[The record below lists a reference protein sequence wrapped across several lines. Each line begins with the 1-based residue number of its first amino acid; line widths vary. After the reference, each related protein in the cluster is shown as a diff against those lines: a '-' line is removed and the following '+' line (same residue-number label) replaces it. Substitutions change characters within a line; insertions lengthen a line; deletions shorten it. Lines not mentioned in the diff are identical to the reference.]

1 MLKLRTRMSAVAVL
15 LTAFCLAPILEAR
28 VVSYAPYTDR
38 VATAS
43 YHKRDT
49 KHFVLIESLAGA
61 QPNVLLSPVFV
72 NNPGQ
77 QLVLYDVAGAE
88 EPRVIYPQDGTDVPI
103 GWAAMR
109 ENAQGVPTILVYTAG
124 DAKTNPTRAP
134 FYLLSTDAG
143 ATWKRVALPA
153 EKRTSNYL
161 FYTDAGGP
169 FTKGRHSPVRLG
181 TEAFPFVIQTESN
194 GGVYKIGTDGSAVLL
209 HPGLS
214 NVQNTLFGSSLDGT
228 QFLVRSARDNA
239 VVVDINGAARDI
251 GAIDGVAWYEGWISP
266 DGSVFLERSRSDGR
280 FLYRNDPDKRQT
292 TLIAGTPGANEPALN
307 APQMGSTNAVFFAVP
322 SADFRGAWMIQRG
335 IGRPT
340 TLLRYRFTPGC
351 LACPTLEQMW
361 TDVSGPEVEALIA
374 GASGETLLVQV
385 HRPRAQVQPLR
396 IDPALA
402 VWRVGEPAPA
412 AYDELFLNE
421 GTTKGFLHVDV
432 DRMVAGEPWV
442 FDSGM
447 VAVAPQVI
455 ISPAPVGGG
464 SDVIQEWGVVRGSLK
479 QQLLLPGVGRT
490 PGAYGSNW
498 ASDVILYNPES
509 TQQKVALQFVA
520 NGTPRSASA
529 GTTNVTVTLE
539 PREIR
544 LVPDALRTLFGLDN
558 GTGSLFLTPER
569 GINAT
574 SRTYTRGEKGTYG
587 FGMNAIDVYASASP
601 RFPVSF
607 AGAFP
612 GSNFR
617 TNLIVTDTSG
627 RGSNTAL
634 TAVGGSGVM
643 GQSDVSY
650 LAPAWGQLQ
659 INNVNTQLG
668 LLPTDNGG
676 LLVSPR
682 NGWIVASVFAVDNRT
697 NDPTFFPPD
706 IPSSVARAIAVI
718 GHVDGANDSKFRT
731 DLYLFNPTNKTRF
744 VTLNA
749 FPWDTSERM
758 ASVPMT
764 LLPNEARVIRD
775 AYFTLFGRTGVAK
788 LMYQSDMNGA
798 IRITSRTYSLNDDGG
813 TFGFLTP
820 PLNAFQAAATG
831 EALEILGVTG
841 GKDYRTNLG
850 LVDLQQW
857 PNGQQPSSA
866 RIEIIDHTGKTIDS
880 FTTNIPNAGGMQIND
895 LFRGRNLGDGPPA
908 ALIRV
913 HPIRGLIAA
922 YATVTDNGTNDS
934 IYLAANLAAHD

>member
-1 MLKLRTRMSAVAVL
+1 MLKLRTRTVAVAVL
-15 LTAFCLAPILEAR
+15 LTAFCLTSILEAR

-38 VATAS
+38 VSVPAF
-43 YHKRDT
+43 HKRTT
-49 KHFVLIESLAGA
+49 KHFVLIESMAGA
-61 QPNVLLSPVFV
+61 QPNILISPPVMIAQ
-72 NNPGQ
+72 PDQ

-88 EPRVIYPQDGTDVPI
+88 EPRVIYPAGGGEAAI

-124 DAKTNPTRAP
+124 DTKTNPSRAP
-134 FYLLSTDAG
+134 FYALSTDGG
-143 ATWKRVALPA
+143 ATWKRVSMPESA
-153 EKRTSNYL
+153 RTNNYL
-161 FYTDAGGP
+161 FYTDVGGP
-169 FTKGRHSPVRLG
+169 FTKGRYSPVRLG
-181 TEAFPFVIQTESN
+181 TAQFPFVVQTENN
-194 GGVYKIGTDGSAVLL
+194 GGVFKIGADGSAVLL
-209 HPGLS
+209 HPALS
-214 NVQNTLFGSSLDGT
+214 NVQNTLLGSDAEGT
-228 QFLVRSARDNA
+228 KFLIRSSRGNA

-251 GAIDGVAWYEGWISP
+251 GAIDDQAWYEGWIAP
-266 DGSVFLERSRSDGR
+266 NDNVYLERARPDGR
-280 FLYRNDPDKRQT
+280 FLYRYIGT
-292 TLIAGTPGANEPALN
+292 AATLIQGTPGVNEPAFN
-307 APQMGSTNAVFFAVP
+307 APPQSSTNAVFFAVP
-322 SADFRGAWMIQRG
+322 TSDFNGAWMIQRG

-340 TLLRYRFTPGC
+340 TLLRFKPDTA
-351 LACPTLEQMW
+351 LQTMW
-361 TDVSGPEVEALIA
+361 NDVSGPEVEALHA

-402 VWRVGEPAPA
+402 VWRVGEPAPS

-432 DRMVAGEPWV
+432 DRMNAGDPWV

-447 VAVAPQVI
+447 VALAPQVI
-455 ISPAPVGGG
+455 ISPAPAGGG

-479 QQLLLPGVGRT
+479 QQLVLPGIGRT

-498 ASDVILYNPES
+498 ATDVILYNPDS
-509 TQQKVALQFVA
+509 AQQKVVLQFVA
-520 NGTPRSASA
+520 NGSPRQIAA
-529 GTTNVTVTLE
+529 GNTTVTVTLE

-544 LVPDALRTLFGLDN
+544 LVTDALRNLFGLDN
-558 GTGSLFLTPER
+558 GTGSLFLTPDR

-587 FGMNAIDVYASASP
+587 FGMNAIDVYAAASP

-612 GSNFR
+612 GLNFR

-634 TAVGGSGVM
+634 AARGGSGVM
-643 GQSDVSY
+643 GLSDVTY
-650 LAPAWGQLQ
+650 HAPAWGQMQ
-659 INNVNTQLG
+659 INNVNSQLG

-676 LLVSPR
+676 LLVSPK
-682 NGWIVASVFAVDNRT
+682 NGWVVASVFAVDNRT
-697 NDPTFFPPD
+697 NDPTYFPPD
-706 IPSSVARAIAVI
+706 VPSSVARTIAVI
-718 GHVDGANDSKFRT
+718 GHVDGANDSRFRT
-731 DLYLFNPTNKTRF
+731 DLYLFNPTDKTRF

-749 FPWDTSERM
+749 MPWNPAEGM
-758 ASVPMT
+758 ASIPMT
-764 LLPNEARVIRD
+764 LLPNEARVVRD
-775 AYFTLFGRTGVAK
+775 AYMTLFGKTGVAK
-788 LMYQSDMNGA
+788 LTYQSDLNGG
-798 IRITSRTYSLNDDGG
+798 IRVTSRTYSIDDNGG

-850 LVDLQQW
+850 LVDIQQW
-857 PNGQQPSSA
+857 PNGQQPSAA
-866 RIEIIDHTGKTIDS
+866 RIDIIDHTGKTIDS

-913 HPIRGLIAA
+913 SPIRGLIAA

-934 IYLAANLAAHD
+934 IYLAPNLAASPSP